1 MLQRARSSSSRS
13 FMREA
18 EFAKLILDNPYEEDY
33 FKDLIS
39 EVVSN
44 RKNPE
49 KTYTG
54 AKGLREQLLSC
65 FLQKGEVKTAN
76 VWARLVPSNLTEV
89 EFLLETIE
97 ERLRAEKDIFGA
109 VELHLADR
117 EILSPHIQY
126 VGTNAEKAEIIIAKT
141 LVEFKYEVSITSAIG
156 KKYEE
161 YEKPYEAS
169 SGDLP
174 IVKMDKFFE
183 EQKEHREQTKEIQDI
198 LDEIDEMQNQFLNN
212 FLTEAQTY
220 MDETDK
226 ITQKMIKNIEEG
238 ISNYDYLK
246 SQKIIDDS
254 AKDLEAALAEID
266 DEIEKIIQRNREM

>member
-1 MLQRARSSSSRS
+1 MAFKNNRNTEYLINEARGELQKETKERKVYKQPKDYGIIVLYLSKEEKEKIKSIAQKKKMKMAVYIKDILFNHNDDMKEMFGVPQEARSSSSRS

-18 EFAKLILDNPYEEDY
+18 D
-33 FKDLIS
+33 
-39 EVVSN
+39 
-44 RKNPE
+44 
-49 KTYTG
+49 
-54 AKGLREQLLSC
+54 
-65 FLQKGEVKTAN
+65 
-76 VWARLVPSNLTEV
+76 
-89 EFLLETIE
+89 
-97 ERLRAEKDIFGA
+97 
-109 VELHLADR
+109 
-117 EILSPHIQY
+117 
-126 VGTNAEKAEIIIAKT
+126 AEKAEIIAKT
-141 LVEFKYEVSITSAIG
+141 LVEFKYEVSMASAIG

-161 YEKPYEAS
+161 CEKPYETS
-169 SGDLP
+169 SGDLS

-246 SQKIIDDS
+246 SQKNINNS
-254 AKDLEAALAEID
+254 AKNLEAALAEID